1 MTDPWRTYELTA
13 DDLTLKCLPGI
24 GGRLWDVVYRGH
36 SLLFQ
41 NPDLI
46 GIVPDCNDLRRLPT
60 RSPQFGFPL
69 WGGEKTWIAPDTS
82 WHNQAPFPTLDSGAH
97 AIISSD
103 QNQIRTRSAICP
115 LSGIQIE
122 RCISLNSPL
131 GWTVEHAITNRGLEP
146 RAAGIWSVMMFN
158 RPVCIGVDRGNNDT
172 EFVTVFGDP
181 EDCVS
186 IKGSLLLHACRKPVE
201 FKTGTHNP
209 NNTVLMRFGSELGN
223 INMACF
229 TPPHATTDRFAH
241 GHDFEVFNSRDYS
254 YCEAEWHSPERFL
267 AAGCSATFRQDFCI
281 WSSNERPETMKFT
294 ESE

>member
-1 MTDPWRTYELTA
+1 MTA
-13 DDLTLKCLPGI
+13 GDLTLVCLPGI
-24 GGRLWDVVYRGH
+24 GGRLWDVVYRGQ

-46 GIVPDCNDLRRLPT
+46 GIVADCNDLRRLPT
-60 RSPQFGFPL
+60 QSPQFGFPL
-69 WGGEKTWIAPDTS
+69 WAGEKTWIAPDTC
-82 WHNQAPFPTLDSGAH
+82 WPDQAPYPILDSGAH

-103 QNQIRTRSAICP
+103 QTRIRTRSETCP
-115 LSGIQIE
+115 ISGIRID
-122 RCISLNSPL
+122 RCISLRSASN
-131 GWTVEHAITNRGLEP
+131 WTVEHTITNCGSEP
-146 RAAGIWSVMMFN
+146 RTAGIWSVMMFN
-158 RPVCIGVDRGNNDT
+158 RPVGIGLDKGNNDT

-186 IKGSLLLHACRKPVE
+186 FKGSCLLHDCRKPIE

-223 INMACF
+223 IKMACF

-254 YCEAEWHSPERFL
+254 YCEAEWHSPEGFL
-267 AAGCSATFRQDFCI
+267 AAGCSATFRQDFWI
-281 WSSNERPETMKFT
+281 WSGEECPDMMTFT
-294 ESE
+294 DAEKEFLLCMS